1 MLAPSMFFIIIAD
14 LFFALGNAVKQITES
29 SFLFETL
36 KKKERISEY
45 NKIEGKGIAIYY
57 YIETITSILA
67 GFLFVVNPYIPFILG
82 TIMAFFAVC
91 IAIQFRELKNEP
103 KLEYQSF
110 KEQIITL
117 KEGIKNTLKSKRLKA
132 LILYAAI
139 FTGIVEINLTY
150 YVNFFK
156 NLGVNV
162 EQFTLVFSI
171 LAIIQGIASQNQY
184 IIERKTKK
192 KTLTYLAILFTLSLI
207 IIGLFGT
214 SIMPSSAIIGLT
226 IGIVIVQRIIT
237 GTYEVS
243 MSRYMVNFTTKEV
256 APNIL
261 ATYNFFKN
269 IGESV
274 LLFLGAL
281 LISKIDI
288 NNAYLIFGVSSFIVM
303 LLIINF
309 MKNKVGLEQKDQELI
324 DIS

>member
-1 MLAPSMFFIIIAD
+1 MLAPSMAFIILAD
-14 LFFALGNAVKQITES
+14 LIFALGYAVKQITES
-29 SFLFETL
+29 SFLFENL
-36 KKKERISEY
+36 KKKERINEY
-45 NKIEGKGIAIYY
+45 NKIEGKGIAVYY

-67 GFLFVVNPYIPFILG
+67 GFLFVINPYIPFILG
-82 TIMAFFAVC
+82 TIMSFIAVC
-91 IAIQFRELKNEP
+91 IAIQFKELKNEP
-103 KLEYQSF
+103 KIECHSF
-110 KEQIITL
+110 KEQIKNL
-117 KEGIKNTLKSKRLKA
+117 EEGIKSTLKSKRLKA

-139 FTGIVEINLTY
+139 FTGIVEINLIY

-184 IIERKTKK
+184 LIERKTKK
-192 KTLTYLAILFTLSLI
+192 KTLTYLAMLFTLSLI
-207 IIGLFGT
+207 IIGVFGT
-214 SIMPSSAIIGLT
+214 SLMPVAAIIGLT

-243 MSRYMVNFTTKEV
+243 MSRYMVNFTTKEI

-269 IGESV
+269 IGESF

-303 LLIINF
+303 LLIVNY
-309 MKNKVGLEQKDQELI
+309 MKNKVGIKPKEEII
-324 DIS
+324 DYI